1 MIIGLQVLS
10 ALCVF
15 SISFSA
21 PCFGNQKQST
31 SLPDD
36 SMQLLCTNP
45 EPVVQIMNISQALHA
60 VTSYSTVHVTVQLD
74 KKQLCCLPT

>member
-21 PCFGNQKQST
+21 PCFGNQKQFT

-45 EPVVQIMNISQALHA
+45 EPIGVARGGTRGA
-60 VTSYSTVHVTVQLD
+60 RAPQL
-74 KKQLCCLPT
+74 KYHQ